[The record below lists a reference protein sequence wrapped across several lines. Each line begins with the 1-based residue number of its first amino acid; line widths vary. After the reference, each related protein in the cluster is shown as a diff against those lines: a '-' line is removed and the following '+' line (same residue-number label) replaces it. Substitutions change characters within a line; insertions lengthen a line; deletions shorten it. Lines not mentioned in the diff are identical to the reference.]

1 MDDVKF
7 EEFFDVYTT
16 DQVGARYALTPLLMQ
31 RLTEVYLRLGS
42 QINAVLREDKIY
54 VAIETWRDNFEPSV
68 YESVLRRDPA
78 SEIKS
83 EILSF
88 LSIVKIL
95 KLNVRIWI

>member
-1 MDDVKF
+1 MLRDEPRNAMYV
-7 EEFFDVYTT
+7 
-16 DQVGARYALTPLLMQ
+16 LTPAFVERFLA
-31 RLTEVYLRLGS
+31 VGDALGAKIWAS
-42 QINAVLREDKIY
+42 IRERRIHIFVNTK
-54 VAIETWRDNFEPSV
+54 RDNFEPSV

-83 EILSF
+83 EILNF

>member
-1 MDDVKF
+1 MRRLLRF
-7 EEFFDVYTT
+7 A
-16 DQVGARYALTPLLMQ
+16 GAVAAPVSLSFLD
-31 RLTEVYLRLGS
+31 S
-42 QINAVLREDKIY
+42 KIY
-54 VAIETWRDNFEPSV
+54 IFVNTGRDNFEPSV

-83 EILSF
+83 EILNF